1 MDQLLVT
8 LLSLHYYIITL
19 LSCKF
24 TVNDNMIWYICLGSI
39 SKDFTKNEL
48 SEQLN
53 IVQFKNKTYLIFTNI

>member
-39 SKDFTKNEL
+39 SKDFTKDEL
-48 SEQLN
+48 SEISLN
-53 IVQFKNKTYLIFTNI
+53 GAVHDFSVKHSSI

>member
-1 MDQLLVT
+1 
-8 LLSLHYYIITL
+8 
-19 LSCKF
+19 
-24 TVNDNMIWYICLGSI
+24 MIWYICLGSI